1 MKKDRIHSLDKLYG
15 WTWHVLTVSVRLSL
29 KEGEFRVS
37 TDACRG
43 CHGPCQEHHDAGL
56 SMRSQQRLQ
65 RSQSQAYWQGA
76 ILLYK
81 NSLFHLCQWHLPG
94 HLSSSAWKHCIREI
108 ERGKS
113 GSVHLWGNCRVGT
126 TQHSWTW
133 SHSAREASAEWETGL
148 DFTDIRFPNWHLHW
162 CSKQSMQLDSHFIAE
177 KPSPLG
183 PTAISENKDVRRY
196 DREKSFHILPEA
208 VSKWNVLHYIMYSD
222 FGQTDLFKP
231 RQLISLGI

>member
-1 MKKDRIHSLDKLYG
+1 M
-15 WTWHVLTVSVRLSL
+15 LTVSVRLSL

-43 CHGPCQEHHDAGL
+43 HHGPCQEHHDAGL

-65 RSQSQAYWQGA
+65 RSQSQAYWQGV

-81 NSLFHLCQWHLPG
+81 DSLFHLCQWHLPG

-113 GSVHLWGNCRVGT
+113 GSVCLWGNCRVGT

-133 SHSAREASAEWETGL
+133 SHSAWEASPAVRQVWTSQTL
-148 DFTDIRFPNWHLHW
+148 DSLTDISTGPPSSL
-162 CSKQSMQLDSHFIAE
+162 CSWTHISLQKSLV
-177 KPSPLG
+177 PWG
-183 PTAISENKDVRRY
+183 PQPYQKTK
-196 DREKSFHILPEA
+196 
-208 VSKWNVLHYIMYSD
+208 MSD
-222 FGQTDLFKP
+222 WDGQTVW
-231 RQLISLGI
+231 